1 MNHDPRPT
9 AYPELAAA
17 FAELPDDQRRG
28 MAVVFAEYAAGY
40 VVGEPELS
48 RVYAA
53 LAVVAAAAPDLPG
66 VLEFQRAVASHLWGP
81 QMLSD
86 N

>member
-9 AYPELAAA
+9 AVQELAAA

-28 MAVVFAEYAAGY
+28 MAVVFAQYAAGY
-40 VVGEPELS
+40 VTGEPALS

-53 LAVVAAAAPDLPG
+53 LAVVAAAAPDLADAH
-66 VLEFQRAVASHLWGP
+66 EFQRAVASHLWGP
-81 QMLSD
+81 QMLND